1 MIVSK
6 KLGSNS
12 GVTIP
17 KTVRLKLDWKPGM
30 SLDMETQEDGTL
42 LIRAHAP
49 TCRFCGAYQKI
60 RKYKDLHICAECAEE
75 LKGALS

>member
-1 MIVSK
+1 MTVSK
-6 KLGSNS
+6 KIAKNGSL
-12 GVTIP
+12 TIP
-17 KTVRLKLDWKPGM
+17 KSTRLKLNWKAGT
-30 SLDMETQEDGTL
+30 SLDLIEQEDGTL

-60 RKYKDLHICAECAEE
+60 RKYKDLHICADCAEE